1 MSNVIRATTP
11 TIKYNFHVVSVSD
24 IVKAYL
30 TIKKAGA
37 VTIEKSLE
45 DATVGEDFL
54 AWTLTQQETLSI
66 SAGSAL
72 MELNWLTAGG
82 TRGASGKN
90 TVIFDTNLKEE
101 VI

>member
-66 SAGSAL
+66 AAGSAVI
-72 MELNWLTAGG
+72 ELNWLTQGG
-82 TRGASGKN
+82 TRGASGRTN
-90 TVIFDTNLKEE
+90 LTFEPNLKEE

>member
-11 TIKYNFHVVSVSD
+11 TIKYTFNVVSVSD
-24 IVKAYL
+24 ITKAYL
-30 TIKKAGA
+30 TIKKGDT
-37 VTIEKSLE
+37 VIEKDIT

-54 AWTLTQQETLSI
+54 AWTLTQAETLSI